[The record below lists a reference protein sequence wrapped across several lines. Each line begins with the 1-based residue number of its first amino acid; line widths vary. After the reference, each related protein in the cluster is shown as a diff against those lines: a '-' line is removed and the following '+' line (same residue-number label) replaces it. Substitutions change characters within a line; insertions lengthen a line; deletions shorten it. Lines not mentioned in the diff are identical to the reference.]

1 MNYTVEFDVAEVLE
15 YDRTYN
21 YIGPDQTDSNV
32 SELFAL
38 KVRSCSKY
46 FNQKPIIAKPSNI
59 NIKQIPMIGEF
70 VLIYK
75 TFNQESTSEKRR
87 EAWYYITSIDVQSSM
102 NENMLPGIS
111 DGLDQETIDKIKPGK
126 NFTRKSISPLQPY
139 EGDLIVEGRWGNSIR
154 FSSTIDLNGE
164 QKHYNVAVPWKG
176 NNTQG
181 SPIII
186 LSNGR
191 VDLPNKQFVVE
202 DINSDA
208 SSLYLTS
215 TQSFPGLKLHNDLSS
230 KADNASSFSKS
241 QFIGIADR
249 IILKSKTDIIALDSN
264 STIELNSPLLIIGNK
279 KDSEKEWGLHST
291 EVIEMFNE
299 FFYLITLGGLKDST
313 GMPIVADPTFADKF
327 LDLREKL
334 ENKKIRQD
342 KGN

>member
-1 MNYTVEFDVAEVLE
+1 MANINFDVAEVLD

-21 YIGPDQTDSNV
+21 YIGPDQNDSNV

-38 KVRSCSKY
+38 KVRSCSSY
-46 FNQKPIIAKPSNI
+46 FNNKVFIAKPSNI
-59 NIKQIPMIGEF
+59 NIKQIPLIGEF

-75 TFNQESTSEKRR
+75 TFNQESTSTKWR
-87 EAWYYITSIDVQSSM
+87 EVWYYVTSIDVQSSI

-111 DGLDQETIDKIKPGK
+111 DGLTQDEIDKIRPGK
-126 NFTRKSISPLQPY
+126 NFVQKSVSPLQPY
-139 EGDLIVEGRWGNSIR
+139 EGDFIIEGRVGNSIR
-154 FSSTIDLNGE
+154 FGSTVDLTGTRT
-164 QKHYNVAVPWKG
+164 HYHISPPWRG
-176 NNTQG
+176 AGAQG
-181 SPIII
+181 DPIII
-186 LSNGR
+186 LSNGH
-191 VDLPNKQFVVE
+191 VNYTDKKFTVE
-202 DINSDA
+202 NIQQDA

-215 TQSFPGLKLHNDLSS
+215 TQSFPSLKLHNDLSS

-279 KDSEKEWGLHST
+279 QDSEKEWGLHST

-313 GMPIVADPTFADKF
+313 GMPIVADPAFADKF
-327 LDLREKL
+327 LDIREKL